1 MRQGKLT
8 NEQLSEIVLSELKP
22 ARDDVVLRPGVGV
35 DCGAVIFGDQLCVVS
50 TDPITVKTA
59 GAGALA
65 VQVSINDVAAS
76 GAEPVAA
83 LLTILAPPDVD
94 ISEIAAIV
102 QDAQLMARKEN
113 IEIIGGHTEV
123 TDAVNRIVLS
133 VTALGKIASDKL
145 IRAENAKEGDDIV
158 MTKYAAIEGTRIMMG
173 DDAPFSEDMLSVSK
187 EARIASAFG
196 ASAMHDATEG
206 GVLGAAWEIAQA
218 GGLGVHI
225 YADEIPV
232 HPATARACAERGM
245 DPLRLIASGS
255 MIIAHPKGEALCAEL
270 EKHGVKATV
279 IGRLVSGESR
289 ITLAGK
295 TLPLAPPEADEIYK
309 L

>member
-8 NEQLSEIVLSELKP
+8 NEQLSKIVLSELKP

-35 DCGAVIFGDQLCVVS
+35 DCGAVAFGDQLCVLS

-94 ISEIAAIV
+94 IGEISAIV
-102 QDAQLMARKEN
+102 QGAQLMAKKEN

-133 VTALGKIASDKL
+133 VTALGKVLREKL
-145 IRAENAKEGDDIV
+145 ISAENAKEGDDIV
-158 MTKYAAIEGTRIMMG
+158 MTKYAAIEGTRIILG

-187 EARIASAFG
+187 EARIASALG

-218 GGLGVHI
+218 CGLGVHI
-225 YADEIPV
+225 FADNIPV
-232 HPATARACAERGM
+232 HPVTAEICGKRGI

-255 MIIAHPKGEALCAEL
+255 MIIAHSRGAKLCLEL
-270 EKHGVKATV
+270 ENQGVKATV
-279 IGRLVSGESR
+279 IGKLVKGESK
-289 ITLAGK
+289 ITLAEK
-295 TLPLAPPEADEIYK
+295 TLPLSSPEADEIYK